1 MGRISNVAV
10 EIGLDILSVV
20 GGRLVLKIVV
30 AAVSSAPGRV
40 HRKPA

>member
-30 AAVSSAPGRV
+30 AAVSSASRV
-40 HRKPA
+40 HRKSA